1 MEILKLD
8 DKAIA
13 RNRGGRPKKLDKKDC
28 FIGVRC
34 TKEEKKLIGEKGKD
48 LNQRPGEYLRNLG
61 LNRQFDIKTRALP
74 KEILQFVGT
83 LNHLSANVN
92 QIAKKANMDHSFS
105 VIELARLTMLAVE
118 VKELAI
124 QVKNYLK

>member
-8 DKAIA
+8 DKTFAM
-13 RNRGGRPKKLDKKDC
+13 NRGGRPKKSNKKDC

-34 TKEEKKLIGEKGKD
+34 TMEEKKLISGKAED
-48 LNQRPGEYLRNLG
+48 LNQRPGEYLRNMG
-61 LNRQFDIKTRALP
+61 LNKQFDIRTKTLP

-92 QIAKKANMDHSFS
+92 QLAKKGNMDHSFR
-105 VIELARLTMLAVE
+105 VFDVARLIVLAGE

-124 QVKNYLK
+124 RIKTYLK

>member
-8 DKAIA
+8 DKIIA
-13 RNRGGRPKKLDKKDC
+13 RRSGGRPKKSNKKNC
-28 FIGVRC
+28 FIGIRC
-34 TKEEKKLIGEKGKD
+34 TKEEKKLIGEKAKD

-61 LNRQFDIKTRALP
+61 LNRQFDIRTKALP
-74 KEILQFVGT
+74 KEILQLVGT

-105 VIELARLTMLAVE
+105 LFEHARLTMLAGE

-124 QVKNYLK
+124 QMKTYLK